1 MRRFLTSIR
10 LNPEQMTALVKIG
23 QRERRT
29 VAWLIR
35 ESVSEFIERDSE
47 KVRGTQ
53 SAAEKKREEKKS

>member
-10 LNPEQMTALVKIG
+10 LDPEQMDALVKIS

-29 VAWLIR
+29 VAWIIR
-35 ESVSEFIERDSE
+35 EAVAEFIERDS

-53 SAAEKKREEKKS
+53 SAAAKKR